1 MAAEDGLT
9 HRDAALDK
17 VDGAGDD
24 TTVPVT
30 DLVEDLRR
38 ELHLDDTVLL
48 IIEGALGAHTV
59 AGLLHGLEVGVS
71 LNIRKTGTK
80 LDHAVEF
87 ALFKSNSDLHL

>member
-9 HRDAALDK
+9 HRDAALDEIN
-17 VDGAGDD
+17 GAGND

-38 ELHLDDTVLL
+38 EFHLDDAVLL
-48 IIEGALGAHTV
+48 IIEGTLGAHTV
-59 AGLLHGLEVGVS
+59 AGLFHSLEVGVS
-71 LNIRKTGTK
+71 LNIGKTGAK